1 MSPVKGMHRSV
12 RHSRKYTS
20 GVSEGVREKQDEI
33 HYGRGSKVGVGG
45 VCWCVS
51 WCGQCVGSCFS
62 ADSPVSPS
70 PGPPIPSLS
79 AAPQRMAP
87 PPPALPL
94 RPPHQCGSS
103 GENINVFADKLKQ
116 TTSYYSPNKCQFGP
130 FGDCLTF
137 AIMSA

>member
-1 MSPVKGMHRSV
+1 M
-12 RHSRKYTS
+12 S

-33 HYGRGSKVGVGG
+33 DYGRGGKVGVGG
-45 VCWCVS
+45 GLCRCVS
-51 WCGQCVGSCFS
+51 WYGHCVGSCFS

-103 GENINVFADKLKQ
+103 GEKINVFTDKLKQ
-116 TTSYYSPNKCQFGP
+116 IIS
-130 FGDCLTF
+130 
-137 AIMSA
+137 

>member
-1 MSPVKGMHRSV
+1 MDVAAKLELG
-12 RHSRKYTS
+12 
-20 GVSEGVREKQDEI
+20 GCA
-33 HYGRGSKVGVGG
+33 G
-45 VCWCVS
+45 VCVS
-51 WCGQCVGSCFS
+51 GCGQCVGSCFS

-103 GENINVFADKLKQ
+103 GENINVFTEKLIISKIN
-116 TTSYYSPNKCQFGP
+116 PNLWRSVTALP
-130 FGDCLTF
+130 LP
-137 AIMSA
+137 